1 MESEI
6 VTKGERRRLN
16 TSLKNRNKR
25 QSEEKDKAA
34 QIQDPLKLDSKDDTI
49 SLLLENIVRHD
60 LEP

>member
-6 VTKGERRRLN
+6 VTKGERRQLN

-34 QIQDPLKLDSKDDTI
+34 QIRDPLKLDSKNDTI